1 MHNIPHLAGH
11 ETQQIG
17 RISHARGGASEHLC
31 REQPME
37 APMRVFFISALVA
50 VVLAVAFSATLGVFQ
65 ESSAD
70 AYATSSTRLDHQ
82 EAVNSLGREAG

>member
-1 MHNIPHLAGH
+1 
-11 ETQQIG
+11 
-17 RISHARGGASEHLC
+17 
-31 REQPME
+31 
-37 APMRVFFISALVA
+37 MRVFFISALVA